1 MLAPLARVSN
11 KLGRNVVTNLVRNS
25 HSHGGIPGENLPFD
39 LHNRYKLTAY
49 FILYA
54 GSGFAAPY
62 LICRHQLL
70 KK

>member
-1 MLAPLARVSN
+1 MHSVLSRISTKV
-11 KLGRNVVTNLVRNS
+11 GRNALSNFVRT
-25 HSHGGIPGENLPFD
+25 HSHGGVPGENLPFD
-39 LHNRYKLTAY
+39 LTNRYKLTLW

-54 GSGFAAPY
+54 GSGFSAPY